1 MIKGIQ
7 RRIIM
12 VKDTESPYFDSAY
25 FVIKSDISATHRES
39 DILTEA
45 NRMLE
50 SYNKNMPPRN
60 SGFFS
65 MSKKGMLILISIVTL
80 LSGFAGFML
89 NLIF

>member
-1 MIKGIQ
+1 M
-7 RRIIM
+7 R
-12 VKDTESPYFDSAY
+12 A
-25 FVIKSDISATHRES
+25 
-39 DILTEA
+39 EA

-50 SYNKNMPPRN
+50 SYNKNMPPKN

-65 MSKKGMLILISIVTL
+65 VSKKGLLILLSIVTL

>member
-25 FVIKSDISATHRES
+25 FVIKSDISTAHRES

-50 SYNKNMPPRN
+50 SYNKNMPPKN

-65 MSKKGMLILISIVTL
+65 VSKKGLLILLSIVTL

>member
-1 MIKGIQ
+1 MIKGTQ

-25 FVIKSDISATHRES
+25 FVIKSDIAATHRES

-50 SYNKNMPPRN
+50 SYNKNVPPKN

-65 MSKKGMLILISIVTL
+65 VSKKGLLILISIVTL
-80 LSGFAGFML
+80 ISGFAGFML